1 MKLLFIP
8 LLLTSFAFSQIE
20 YPTDYFRSPLDI
32 PIIPSGTFAELRTN
46 HFHAGLDIKTQQRE
60 GQNVYTVAEG
70 YVSRIKVSHYGYGK
84 VIYITHPNGYTSVY
98 GHLSSYAPIIEAYIK
113 AEQYK
118 KESYEVELF
127 PAVDELKVN
136 ADEIIAYSGNT
147 GSSGGPHLHFE
158 IRDQQERTINPLLFG
173 LEVQDKK
180 TPFVTGVY
188 AYTKDDAASVNGKTG
203 RVELRLIPT
212 KTKDYMVESV
222 TAFGTIGFG
231 VVSYDSQD
239 LAVNQ
244 NGINGLEAFFNGHKK
259 FEMDFNRFSF
269 SESRH
274 INRFLDYEYFKTRR
288 SRIQKL
294 FVEQGNVLSLY
305 QTLDNDGYVT
315 IEDST
320 ASVYKV
326 RIKDFHGNESWV
338 TIPINGKQ
346 ASNTPNLVD
355 TKAKTYIF
363 SDQPTNLTDKNVSV
377 YIPANSFYEDTFVD
391 FKVSNDT
398 LYLHKDLI
406 PLQKNVTITY
416 DVSNYKD
423 AEKNKLYIAEL
434 IGSRNYPS
442 YLNTKRSDNILTAS
456 SNALGTYA
464 LVMDTQGPKISAT
477 NFQDGKWLSNFRY
490 LKFKITDNLSGIS
503 NYRATINGK
512 FILTEYE
519 YKTNSLT
526 FDFND
531 NVATETKNELKL
543 VVTDNVGNSST
554 FEATFF
560 RK

>member
-1 MKLLFIP
+1 MKFLIIP
-8 LLLTSFAFSQIE
+8 LLISSFAFAQVE
-20 YPTDYFRSPLDI
+20 YPKDYFRSPLDI
-32 PIIPSGTFAELRTN
+32 PIIPSGTFGELRTN

-60 GQNVYTVAEG
+60 GHNVYTVAEG

-98 GHLSSYAPIIEAYIK
+98 GHLSSYAPILEAYVK
-113 AEQYK
+113 AAQYK
-118 KESYEVELF
+118 NESYEVELL

-136 ADEIIAYSGNT
+136 QDEIIAYSGNT

-173 LEVQDKK
+173 LDVQDKK
-180 TPFVTGVY
+180 TPFVRGVY
-188 AYTKDDAASVNGKTG
+188 AYTKDDQSSVNGKTG

-212 KTKDYMVESV
+212 KTKDYTVESV
-222 TAFGTIGFG
+222 TAHGTIGFG
-231 VVSYDSQD
+231 IISYDSQD

-244 NGINGLEAFFNGHKK
+244 NGINGLETFLNGHKK

-274 INRFLDYEYFKTRR
+274 INRFLDYEYFKTKRN
-288 SRIQKL
+288 RIQKL

-305 QTLDNDGYVT
+305 QNLDNDGYVV

-320 ASVYKV
+320 ASMYKV
-326 RIKDFHGNESWV
+326 RIKDFHNNESWV
-338 TIPINGKQ
+338 TIPINGKKI
-346 ASNTPNLVD
+346 STTPNLVD
-355 TKAKTYIF
+355 TTAKTYIF
-363 SDQPTNLTDKNVSV
+363 ADQPTNLNETNVSV
-377 YIPANSFYEDTFVD
+377 FIPANSFYEDAFID
-391 FKVSNDT
+391 FKVRNDT
-398 LYLHKDLI
+398 LYLHKDVI

-416 DVSNYKD
+416 DVSKYKD
-423 AEKNKLYIAEL
+423 AEKDKLYIAEL

-442 YLNTKRSDNILTAS
+442 YLNTKRKGDVLTAS

-464 LVMDTQGPKISAT
+464 LVMDTQGPKITAT

-490 LKFKITDNLSGIS
+490 LKFKITDDLSGIS

-512 FILTEYE
+512 FILVEYE
-519 YKTNSLT
+519 YKTNTLT

-531 NVATETKNELKL
+531 NVVTDTKNELKL

>member
-1 MKLLFIP
+1 MKFLFIP
-8 LLLTSFAFSQIE
+8 LLLTTFAFSQVD
-20 YPTDYFRSPLDI
+20 YPKDYFRSPLDI

-60 GQNVYTVAEG
+60 GLNVYTVAEG

-98 GHLSSYAPIIEAYIK
+98 GHLSSYAPTIEAYIK
-113 AEQYK
+113 ANQYK
-118 KESYEVELF
+118 NESYEVELF

-173 LEVQDKK
+173 LAVQDKK
-180 TPFVTGVY
+180 APFVTGVY
-188 AYTKDDAASVNGKTG
+188 AYTKGDDSFVNGKTG

-212 KTKDYMVESV
+212 KNKDYNVEGIS
-222 TAFGTIGFG
+222 AIGTIGFG
-231 VVSYDSQD
+231 VISYDSQD

-244 NGINGLEAFFNGHKK
+244 NGINGIETFFNGQKK
-259 FEMDFNRFSF
+259 LEMDFNRFSF
-269 SESRH
+269 DESKH
-274 INRFLDYEYFKTRR
+274 INRFIDYELLKTKK

-305 QTLDNDGYVT
+305 KDLDNDGYV
-315 IEDST
+315 IVEDST
-320 ASVYKV
+320 SSVYKI

-338 TIPINGKQ
+338 NISINGKKM
-346 ASNTPNLVD
+346 SSTPTEID
-355 TKAKTYIF
+355 TKDKTYIF
-363 SDQPTNLTDKNVSV
+363 SEQPTNLNEKNVTV
-377 YIPANSFYEDTFVD
+377 YFPANSFYEDTFIN
-391 FKVSNDT
+391 FRVSNDT
-398 LYLHKDLI
+398 LYLHKDI
-406 PLQKNVTITY
+406 VPLQKNVTISY
-416 DVSNYKD
+416 DISNYKD
-423 AEKNKLYIAEL
+423 TERDKLYIAEL
-434 IGSRNYPS
+434 IGYRNYPS
-442 YLNTKRSDNILTAS
+442 YLNTKRKDNILTAS

-464 LVMDTQGPKISAT
+464 LVMDTQGPKISAS
-477 NFQDGKWLSNFRY
+477 NFQDGKWLSNYRF

-503 NYRATINGK
+503 NYRATVNGK
-512 FILTEYE
+512 FILMEYE
-519 YKTNSLT
+519 YKTNTLT

-531 NVATETKNELKL
+531 NVVTDTKNELKL
-543 VVTDNVGNSST
+543 IVTDNVGNSFT

>member
-1 MKLLFIP
+1 MKFLFIP
-8 LLLTSFAFSQIE
+8 LLISSFAFAQVD

-32 PIIPSGTFAELRTN
+32 PIIPSGTFGELRTN

-60 GQNVYTVAEG
+60 GHNVYTVAEG

-98 GHLSSYAPIIEAYIK
+98 GHLSSYAPILEAYVK
-113 AEQYK
+113 AAQYK
-118 KESYEVELF
+118 NESYEVELF

-136 ADEIIAYSGNT
+136 QDEIIAYSGNT

-180 TPFVTGVY
+180 TPYVRGIY
-188 AYTKDDAASVNGKTG
+188 AYTKDDQSSVNGKTG

-212 KTKDYMVESV
+212 KTKDYTVESV
-222 TAFGTIGFG
+222 TAHGTIGFG
-231 VVSYDSQD
+231 IVSYDSQD

-244 NGINGLEAFFNGHKK
+244 NGINGLETFFNGHKK

-269 SESRH
+269 TESRH
-274 INRFLDYEYFKTRR
+274 INRFLDYEFFKTKRN
-288 SRIQKL
+288 RIQKL
-294 FVEQGNVLSLY
+294 FVEQGNVLSMY
-305 QTLDNDGYVT
+305 QNLDNNGYVI

-320 ASVYKV
+320 ASVYKI
-326 RIKDFHGNESWV
+326 RIKDFHDNESWV
-338 TIPINGKQ
+338 TIPINGKT
-346 ASNTPNLVD
+346 TPTTPTLVD
-355 TKAKTYIF
+355 TTAKTYIF
-363 SDQPTNLTDKNVSV
+363 SDQPTNLNESNVSV
-377 YIPANSFYEDTFVD
+377 FIPANSFYEDAFID
-391 FKVSNDT
+391 FKVRNDT
-398 LYLHKDLI
+398 LYLHKDII
-406 PLQKNVTITY
+406 PLQKNITITY
-416 DVSNYKD
+416 DVSKYKN
-423 AEKNKLYIAEL
+423 AEKDKLYIAEL

-442 YLNTKRSDNILTAS
+442 YLNTKRNGDILTAS

-464 LVMDTQGPKISAT
+464 LVMDTQGPNISAT

-512 FILTEYE
+512 FILVEYE
-519 YKTNSLT
+519 YKTNTLT

-531 NVATETKNELKL
+531 NVVTDTKNEVKL

>member
-1 MKLLFIP
+1 MKFLFIP
-8 LLLTSFAFSQIE
+8 LLLSTFAFSQVD
-20 YPTDYFRSPLDI
+20 YPKDYFRSPLDI
-32 PIIPSGTFAELRTN
+32 SIIPSGTFAELRTN

-60 GQNVYTVAEG
+60 GLNVYTVAEG

-98 GHLSSYAPIIEAYIK
+98 GHLSSYAPTIETYIK
-113 AEQYK
+113 AHQYK
-118 KESYEVELF
+118 NESYEVELF
-127 PAVDELKVN
+127 PAADELKVN

-173 LEVQDKK
+173 MEVQDKK

-188 AYTKDDAASVNGKTG
+188 AYTKGDGSLVNGKTG

-212 KTKDYMVESV
+212 KNKDYNVERIN
-222 TAFGTIGFG
+222 AIGTIGFG
-231 VVSYDSQD
+231 IISYDSQD

-244 NGINGLEAFFNGHKK
+244 NGINGLETFFNGHKK

-269 SESRH
+269 DESKH
-274 INRFLDYEYFKTRR
+274 INRFIDYELLKTKK

-305 QTLDNDGYVT
+305 KDLDNNGYVT
-315 IEDST
+315 VEDST
-320 ASVYKV
+320 SSVYKI

-338 TIPINGKQ
+338 NISIDGKKM
-346 ASNTPNLVD
+346 STTPTEID
-355 TKAKTYIF
+355 TKTKTYIF
-363 SDQPTNLTDKNVSV
+363 SEQPTNLNEKNVTV
-377 YIPANSFYEDTFVD
+377 YFPANSFYEDTFID

-398 LYLHKDLI
+398 LYLHKDI
-406 PLQKNVTITY
+406 VPLQKNVSISY
-416 DVSNYKD
+416 DISNYKD
-423 AEKNKLYIAEL
+423 TEKDKLYIAEL
-434 IGSRNYPS
+434 IGYRNYPS
-442 YLNTKRSDNILTAS
+442 YLNTKRKDNILTAS

-464 LVMDTQGPKISAT
+464 LVMDTNGPKISAT
-477 NFQDGKWLSNFRY
+477 NFQDGKWLSNYRY
-490 LKFKITDNLSGIS
+490 LKFKITDDLSGIS
-503 NYRATINGK
+503 NYRATVNGK
-512 FILTEYE
+512 FILMEYE
-519 YKTNSLT
+519 YKTNTLT

-531 NVATETKNELKL
+531 NVVTDTKNELKL
-543 VVTDNVGNSST
+543 IVTDNVGNSST

>member
-1 MKLLFIP
+1 MKFLILP
-8 LLLTSFAFSQIE
+8 LLLTSFAFSQVD
-20 YPTDYFRSPLDI
+20 YPKDYFRSPLDI
-32 PIIPSGTFAELRTN
+32 PIIPSGTFGELRTN

-60 GQNVYTVAEG
+60 GHNIYTVAEG

-113 AEQYK
+113 AAQYK
-118 KESYEVELF
+118 AESYEVELF
-127 PAVDELKVN
+127 PAVDELKVKT
-136 ADEIIAYSGNT
+136 DEIIAYSGNT

-173 LEVQDKK
+173 LDVQDKK
-180 TPFVTGVY
+180 TPFVTAVY
-188 AYTKDDAASVNGKTG
+188 AYTKDDASSVNGKTG

-212 KTKDYMVESV
+212 KNKDYIVENI
-222 TAFGTIGFG
+222 TAHGTVGFG
-231 VVSYDSQD
+231 IVSYDSQD

-244 NGINGLEAFFNGHKK
+244 NGINGLETFFNGHRK

-269 SESRH
+269 AESRH
-274 INRFLDYEYFKTRR
+274 INRFLDYEYYKTRR

-294 FVEQGNVLSLY
+294 FVEPGNVLSLY
-305 QTLDNDGYVT
+305 QNLDNDGYIMV
-315 IEDST
+315 EDST

-338 TIPINGKQ
+338 TIPINGKKTSV
-346 ASNTPNLVD
+346 APKIVD
-355 TKAKTYIF
+355 TKSKTYIF
-363 SDQPTNLTDKNVSV
+363 SDQPTNLTDKNVNV
-377 YIPANSFYEDTFVD
+377 YFPSNSFYEDTFID
-391 FKVSNDT
+391 FSVNNDT
-398 LYLHKDLI
+398 LYLHKDVI
-406 PLQKNVTITY
+406 PLQKNVSITY
-416 DVSNYKD
+416 DVSKYKD

-442 YLNTKRSDNILTAS
+442 YLNTKRQGNTLTAS

-464 LVMDTQGPKISAT
+464 LVLDTQGPKISAL
-477 NFQDGKWLSNFRY
+477 NFQDGKWLSNYRY
-490 LKFKITDNLSGIS
+490 LKFKITDDLSGIS
-503 NYRATINGK
+503 NYRATVNGK
-512 FILTEYE
+512 FILLEYE
-519 YKTNSLT
+519 YKTNTLT

-531 NVATETKNELKL
+531 NVVTDTKNELKL

>member
-1 MKLLFIP
+1 MKFLIIP
-8 LLLTSFAFSQIE
+8 LLISSFAFAQVE

-32 PIIPSGTFAELRTN
+32 PIIPSGTFGELRTN

-60 GQNVYTVAEG
+60 GHNVYTIAEG

-98 GHLSSYAPIIEAYIK
+98 GHLSSYAPILEAYVK
-113 AEQYK
+113 AAQYK
-118 KESYEVELF
+118 NESYEVELF

-136 ADEIIAYSGNT
+136 KDEIIAYSGNT

-173 LEVQDKK
+173 LDVQDKK
-180 TPFVTGVY
+180 TPYVRGVY
-188 AYTKDDAASVNGKTG
+188 AYTKDDQSSVNGKIG

-212 KTKDYMVESV
+212 KTKDYTVENV
-222 TAFGTIGFG
+222 TAHGTIGFG
-231 VVSYDSQD
+231 IVSYDSQD

-244 NGINGLEAFFNGHKK
+244 NGINGLETFFNGHKK

-274 INRFLDYEYFKTRR
+274 INRFLDYEYFKTKRN
-288 SRIQKL
+288 RIQKL

-305 QTLDNDGYVT
+305 QNLDNDGYVV

-326 RIKDFHGNESWV
+326 RIKDFHNNESWV
-338 TIPINGKQ
+338 TIPINGKKMPT
-346 ASNTPNLVD
+346 TPNLVD
-355 TKAKTYIF
+355 TTAKTYIF
-363 SDQPTNLTDKNVSV
+363 ADQPTNLNETNVSV
-377 YIPANSFYEDTFVD
+377 FIPANSFYEDAYID
-391 FKVSNDT
+391 FKVRNDT
-398 LYLHKDLI
+398 LYLHKDVI

-416 DVSNYKD
+416 NVSKYKD
-423 AEKNKLYIAEL
+423 AEKEKLYIAEL
-434 IGSRNYPS
+434 IGYRNYPS
-442 YLNTKRSDNILTAS
+442 YLSTKRKGDVLTTS

-512 FILTEYE
+512 FILVEYE
-519 YKTNSLT
+519 YKTNTLT

-531 NVATETKNELKL
+531 NVVTDTKNELKL